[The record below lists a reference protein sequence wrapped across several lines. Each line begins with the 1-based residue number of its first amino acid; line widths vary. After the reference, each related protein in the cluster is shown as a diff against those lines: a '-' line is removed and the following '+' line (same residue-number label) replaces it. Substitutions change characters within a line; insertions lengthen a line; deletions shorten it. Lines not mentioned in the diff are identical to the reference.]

1 MTNIYPQIT
10 YQKFIE
16 NLNLND
22 IVTTQNIE
30 ETSITINITESGL
43 ADIIALSYNLK
54 EEQYQ
59 IDIDDELLYY
69 YPNTKTIL
77 IQVIKNIAT
86 NKSNLGGDTIIKL
99 NRKRINNHNQ
109 IELYKIIDYIDNKTL
124 QIYYL

>member
-10 YQKFIE
+10 YQTFIE

-22 IVTTQNIE
+22 IVATQNIISE
-30 ETSITINITESGL
+30 LGL
-43 ADIIALSYNLK
+43 GDIIALSYNFK

-59 IDIDDELLYY
+59 IDIDDESLYY

-86 NKSNLGGDTIIKL
+86 NKSNLSGNTIIKL
-99 NRKRINNHNQ
+99 NRKHINNHNQ
-109 IELYKIIDYIDNKTL
+109 IELYKIIDYIDNNTL
-124 QIYYL
+124 EINYL